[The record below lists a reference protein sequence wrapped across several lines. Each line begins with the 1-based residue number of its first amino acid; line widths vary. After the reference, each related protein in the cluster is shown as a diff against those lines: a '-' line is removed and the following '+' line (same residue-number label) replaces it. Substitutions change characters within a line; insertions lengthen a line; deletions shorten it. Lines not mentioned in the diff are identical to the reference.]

1 MLEKQCNL
9 LAIIGVMASL
19 DDTDRE
25 LIALLRDNARTP
37 VVALAKQLRVA
48 RATVQNRI
56 ARLERDGV
64 IVGYSVRLKPA
75 AEAQRIRA
83 LMSIAV
89 EGNRTAEVL
98 RELRGHPNVAALHST
113 NGRWDLVA
121 ELRADNLEAFDSVLS
136 GVRLIAGIAHTETSI
151 LLSTYKV

>member
-1 MLEKQCNL
+1 M

>member
-1 MLEKQCNL
+1 MSN
-9 LAIIGVMASL
+9 I

-25 LIALLRDNARTP
+25 LIALLRDNARLS
-37 VVALAKQLRVA
+37 VVALARQLRVA

-56 ARLERDGV
+56 ARLEREGV
-64 IVGYSVRLKPA
+64 IMGYSVRLKPA

-83 LMSIAV
+83 LMNIAV

-121 ELRADNLEAFDSVLS
+121 ELRADTLEEFDRVLS
-136 GVRLIAGIAHTETSI
+136 SVRLIEGIANTETSI
-151 LLSTYKV
+151 LLSTHKV

>member
-1 MLEKQCNL
+1 
-9 LAIIGVMASL
+9 MANL

-25 LIALLRDNARTP
+25 LIALLRDNARLS
-37 VVALAKQLRVA
+37 VVALARQLRVA

-56 ARLERDGV
+56 ARLEREGV
-64 IVGYSVRLKPA
+64 IVGYSVRLRPA

-83 LMSIAV
+83 LMNVAV
-89 EGNRTAEVL
+89 EGNRTDEVL

-121 ELRADNLEAFDSVLS
+121 ELRADTLEEFDRVLS
-136 GVRLIAGIAHTETSI
+136 AVRLIQGIANTETSI
-151 LLSTYKV
+151 LLSTHKV

>member
-1 MLEKQCNL
+1 MSKMQGS
-9 LAIIGVMASL
+9 ISTMSTI

-37 VVALAKQLRVA
+37 VVALARQLRVA
-48 RATVQNRI
+48 RATVQNRL

-83 LMSIAV
+83 LMSVAV
-89 EGNRTAEVL
+89 EGNRMAEVL

-121 ELRADNLEAFDSVLS
+121 ELRTDTLEEFDRLLS
-136 GVRLIAGIAHTETSI
+136 GVRLIEGIASTETSI
-151 LLSTYKV
+151 LLSTHKV

>member
-1 MLEKQCNL
+1 
-9 LAIIGVMASL
+9 MASL

>member
-1 MLEKQCNL
+1 MQGS
-9 LAIIGVMASL
+9 ISTMSTI

-37 VVALAKQLRVA
+37 VVALARQLRVA
-48 RATVQNRI
+48 RATVQNRL

-83 LMSIAV
+83 LMSVAV
-89 EGNRTAEVL
+89 EGNRMAEVL

-121 ELRADNLEAFDSVLS
+121 ELRTDTLEEFDRLLS
-136 GVRLIAGIAHTETSI
+136 GVRLIEGIASTETSI
-151 LLSTYKV
+151 LLSTHKV